1 MDGNA
6 LIEVIKSGVPVLN
19 SSISAIAGAIVT
31 TLFLRKNTLT
41 AEFEKIKVGKF
52 SEVIDDLLDSGKMSY
67 FEYYKCKNFLEIAQK
82 ADELHSDDGTIDSSH
97 VDYDFDWFI
106 RFFDYASNIS
116 NDEMQI
122 LWAHV
127 LAREVDSPNTT
138 SLTLLHTLSMM
149 RREQALAFRNIAR
162 FALMDITG
170 DFSHLLL
177 FVSSNREAYEK
188 ENITPTILKDIE
200 RLGLIECNFTEE
212 YVFRRKKVFRTGNKA
227 VTVYGDSHNQH
238 KIKAGNVKFTK
249 DGQLLYSVLD
259 SDSRRYRSDILD
271 FTITRFKNRNCQ
283 VVINER
289 EIK

>member
-41 AEFEKIKVGKF
+41 AEFEKIKAGKF

-97 VDYDFDWFI
+97 VDDDFDWFI

-116 NDEMQI
+116 YDEMQI

-127 LAREVDSPNTT
+127 LAREVESPNTT